1 MSATQGKVA
10 RVSLSRRCRDYRPGR
25 GDQPMHNMASG
36 TAAELA
42 TWVVGRVKSLRTLAG

>member
-10 RVSLSRRCRDYRPGR
+10 RVSLSRRCRDRLRR
-25 GDQPMHNMASG
+25 GDQPMRNMASG

-42 TWVVGRVKSLRTLAG
+42 TWVVGKVKSLRTLAG